1 MVYFVSAQ
9 SSKPHPAL
17 NKHRP
22 DHRLTYQ
29 IQYGHSIVSVQ
40 SWSPKGPW
48 PWPTNIQVTQT
59 SQWLTWGSELHQCGM
74 NCDKK
79 LGFDSRVLFDCHL
92 DLVLLDSCK
101 RASQSVVARTAHAG
115 FVFRP
120 RNFHLM
126 VLWSIL
132 SYCRSAL
139 VMPGSLSLHT
149 FVSRLDFTCL
159 SIDI

>member
-1 MVYFVSAQ
+1 
-9 SSKPHPAL
+9 
-17 NKHRP
+17 
-22 DHRLTYQ
+22 
-29 IQYGHSIVSVQ
+29 
-40 SWSPKGPW
+40 
-48 PWPTNIQVTQT
+48 
-59 SQWLTWGSELHQCGM
+59 M

-92 DLVLLDSCK
+92 DLVLLDSRK

-139 VMPGSLSLHT
+139 VMPGSLTLHT

-159 SIDI
+159 SIDIESSLPFSNLTSHSSKLQSQLLQILARKADSDHCRGRCLSQHLIHQEQSNSCCSG